1 MIDAHSHHQ
10 QSSDAIEILKS
21 AFASGIEKIALGGTH
36 PEDWKAQVQLHQHFR
51 EKTFMHFGLHPWWVE
66 KYSRSEIE
74 TILKQLDQEL
84 PLVSGLGETGLDF
97 YFEKRDA
104 TRFDD
109 QRFAFRA
116 QIRLALKH
124 HKPIVLHIVHA
135 HEETMKILID
145 EKANQVPLIIHRFSG
160 NAENLKSYLQLG
172 AFISFAETKKLMKD
186 VPLSQLLLETDSNL
200 KMHPGGWDI
209 RPHYEKTAEIIGLP
223 VQELK
228 EKVAEN
234 FGKIGYSLTL

>member
-1 MIDAHSHHQ
+1 MIDAHAHHQ
-10 QSSDAIEILKS
+10 QSSDSIQIVKS
-21 AFASGIEKIALGGTH
+21 AFAAGIEKIALGGTH
-36 PEDWKAQVQLHQHFR
+36 PEDWKAQVQLHQLFR
-51 EKTFMHFGLHPWWVE
+51 ERIFMHFGLHPWWVE
-66 KYSRSEIE
+66 KYSRAEIE
-74 TILKQLDQEL
+74 EILNQLDREL

-97 YFEKRDA
+97 YSEKRDSS
-104 TRFDD
+104 RFED

-135 HEETMKILID
+135 HEEAMKILSE

-160 NAENLKSYLQLG
+160 NAENLKAYLGMG
-172 AFISFAETKKLMKD
+172 ALISFAEAKKLMKD

-200 KMHPGGWDI
+200 KTHPGGWDI
-209 RPHYEKTAEIIGLP
+209 RPHYEKTAEIMGLP
-223 VQELK
+223 IQELA